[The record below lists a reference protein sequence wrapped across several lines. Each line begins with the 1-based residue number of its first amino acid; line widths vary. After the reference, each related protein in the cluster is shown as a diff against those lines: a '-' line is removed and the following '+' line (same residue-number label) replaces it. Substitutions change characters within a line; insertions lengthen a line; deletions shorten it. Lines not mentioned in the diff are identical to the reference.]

1 MFQKIKNQ
9 AKLIP
14 LVTSVSPKY
23 QPLLC
28 TRIRIWYSKLDLT
41 ISAMSGRFAL
51 SSLIEKYFIRTVATN
66 NKQIEKIQNRF
77 ERPNL
82 KFYDV

>member
-1 MFQKIKNQ
+1 
-9 AKLIP
+9 
-14 LVTSVSPKY
+14 
-23 QPLLC
+23 
-28 TRIRIWYSKLDLT
+28 
-41 ISAMSGRFAL
+41 MSGRFAL

-82 KFYDV
+82 KCYDV

>member
-1 MFQKIKNQ
+1 M
-9 AKLIP
+9 A
-14 LVTSVSPKY
+14 
-23 QPLLC
+23 
-28 TRIRIWYSKLDLT
+28 
-41 ISAMSGRFAL
+41 GRFAL